1 VRGPEPVGIVLAGG
15 LGRRIGGAKA
25 VVELRGRPLISYP
38 LEAMQASL
46 SDVMVLAK
54 ADTELPSL
62 PGVTVWVESDPLRHP
77 LVGIVEGL
85 SAAAGRPVV
94 VCAADLPFVTAELI
108 TGLAATAP
116 HGASAVVTGCG
127 EIVQPLLARYEQSA
141 GPHLADALRASPP
154 PRLRDAVGGL
164 VSVRLE
170 VEDPEVLF
178 NVNAP
183 EDLLRAAA
191 LIDAQRSSRT

>member
-1 VRGPEPVGIVLAGG
+1 MHGPQPVGIVLAGG

-62 PGVTVWVESDPLRHP
+62 PGVTVWVESNPLRHP
-77 LVGIVEGL
+77 LVGIVEAL

-108 TGLAATAP
+108 ARLAVAAP
-116 HGASAVVTGCG
+116 HGASAVVTGCR

-141 GPHLADALRASPP
+141 GPHLADALRAAAL
-154 PRLRDAVGGL
+154 PRLRDAVGAL
-164 VSVRLE
+164 VAVRLE

-191 LIDAQRSSRT
+191 LIDARPSSRR

>member
-1 VRGPEPVGIVLAGG
+1 MRGAEPVGIVLAGG

-46 SDVMVLAK
+46 GEVMVLAK

-62 PGVTVWVESDPLRHP
+62 SGVTVWVEADPLRHP
-77 LVGIVEGL
+77 LVGIVEALG
-85 SAAAGRPVV
+85 AASGRPVV
-94 VCAADLPFVTAELI
+94 VCAADLPFVTAGLI
-108 TGLAATAP
+108 ARLATAAAR
-116 HGASAVVTGCG
+116 GASAVVTGCG

-141 GPHLADALRASPP
+141 GPHLAEALRAAAP
-154 PRLRDAVGGL
+154 PRLRDAVGAL
-164 VSVRLE
+164 VTVRLE
-170 VEDPEVLF
+170 VDDPEVLF

-191 LIDAQRSSRT
+191 LIDARRAG